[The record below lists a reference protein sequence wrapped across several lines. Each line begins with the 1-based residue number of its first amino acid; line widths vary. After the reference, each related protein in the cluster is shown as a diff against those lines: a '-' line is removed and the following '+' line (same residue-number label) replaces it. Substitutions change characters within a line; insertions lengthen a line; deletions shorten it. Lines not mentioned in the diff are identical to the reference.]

1 MGSQAMG
8 ATALSARLPLPL
20 PLRARRDLAT
30 SCGLAF
36 DVPGGPLVAVCALVG
51 GSGAS
56 TLAFA
61 LAQQAARE
69 SSAPVLL
76 AESDARRAGLALL
89 AGQASPLCLL
99 RLARDVADGRA
110 PHRPFIELDAGLRM
124 IASAPHPVAAPDPAD
139 VRALLRDA
147 RAAHGVVIVDCG
159 TAWAEARPVLE
170 EATHIVWT
178 VTAEHTAVARAR
190 VLFASEALPP
200 QGRSREILVAL
211 RLERGRR
218 ASVRALRRLA
228 SQRCERLVL
237 AAQSDAL
244 PDGEVPATDSRLG
257 RTLTG
262 LAHTLRRDHAQ

>member
-1 MGSQAMG
+1 MG
-8 ATALSARLPLPL
+8 AAAVAARLSLQL
-20 PLRARRDLAT
+20 GARRDVAT

-36 DVPGGPLVAVCALVG
+36 EKPGGPLVAVCALVG

-61 LAQQAARE
+61 LARQAARE

-89 AGQASPLCLL
+89 AGQASPLCLP

-110 PHRPFIELDAGLRM
+110 PERPFIELDLGLRM
-124 IASAPHPVAAPDPAD
+124 IASAPHPVASPNGAD

-147 RAAHGVVIVDCG
+147 RAAHGLVIVDCG
-159 TAWAEARPVLE
+159 TAWAAARPVLE

-178 VTAEHTAVARAR
+178 VAAERAAVARAQ
-190 VLFASEALPP
+190 VLFASGALPQ
-200 QGRSREILVAL
+200 QGRWREVLVAL
-211 RLERGRR
+211 QLERGRR

-237 AAQSDAL
+237 AAHSDAL
-244 PDGEVPATDSRLG
+244 TEGELPAADTRLS

-262 LAHTLRRDHAQ
+262 LAHTLRRNHAR